1 MIFLLAGRHI
11 NDLQRQFNVRI
22 QISKQVCT
30 NYNLMD
36 ILKRYFKYFFVNR
49 PMMMEQ
55 RMPKYLVPTT
65 TIFKTLSRQSMKK
78 SRPHLNVAAVAV
90 ETSEVDVEVVV
101 DMKDV
106 TVKVCVHDKI

>member
-1 MIFLLAGRHI
+1 
-11 NDLQRQFNVRI
+11 
-22 QISKQVCT
+22 
-30 NYNLMD
+30 
-36 ILKRYFKYFFVNR
+36 
-49 PMMMEQ
+49 MMMEQ

-65 TIFKTLSRQSMKK
+65 TIFRTLLRQSMKK

-106 TVKVCVHDKI
+106 TVKVCVHDKIENNFDIN